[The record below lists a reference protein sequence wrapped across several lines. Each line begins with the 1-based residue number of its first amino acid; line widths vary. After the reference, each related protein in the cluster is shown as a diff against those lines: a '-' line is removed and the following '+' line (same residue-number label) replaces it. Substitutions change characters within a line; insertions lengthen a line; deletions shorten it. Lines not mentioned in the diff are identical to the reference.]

1 MRKLVKRLA
10 VFVLAA
16 VMLAAMPACSSASE
30 AEYTQK
36 VEEVVTRLSEASSA
50 FYSDVE
56 TLFRDLTDEKRTKV
70 MGDLDEM
77 EAVFKEIAA
86 LEAPKKYEEVQNCLS
101 QSADSALKG
110 IAVYRTE
117 LGAVTA
123 DTVDDAFLERVAEG
137 DGYLQDAQDKMMEAA
152 ELVGSLDS

>member
-56 TLFRDLTDEKRTKV
+56 TLFRDLTDENCTKV

>member
-56 TLFRDLTDEKRTKV
+56 TLFRDLTDENRTKV

-123 DTVDDAFLERVAEG
+123 ETVDDAFLERVAEG

-152 ELVGSLDS
+152 KLVGSLDS

>member
-50 FYSDVE
+50 FYSYVE
-56 TLFRDLTDEKRTKV
+56 TLFRDLTDENRTKV

-77 EAVFKEIAA
+77 EAVCKEIAA

-137 DGYLQDAQDKMMEAA
+137 DGYLQDAQDKMKEAA
-152 ELVGSLDS
+152 ELVGSMDS

>member
-56 TLFRDLTDEKRTKV
+56 TLFRDLTDENRTKV

-137 DGYLQDAQDKMMEAA
+137 DGYLQDARDKMMEAA
-152 ELVGSLDS
+152 DLVGSLDS

>member
-56 TLFRDLTDEKRTKV
+56 TLFRDLTDENRTKV

-101 QSADSALKG
+101 QCADSALEG
-110 IAVYRTE
+110 IAVYRTV
-117 LGAVTA
+117 LAAVTA

-152 ELVGSLDS
+152 KLVGSLDS

>member
-56 TLFRDLTDEKRTKV
+56 TLFRDLTDENRTKV

-101 QSADSALKG
+101 QSAASALKG

-137 DGYLQDAQDKMMEAA
+137 DGYLQDAQNKMMEAA

>member
-56 TLFRDLTDEKRTKV
+56 TLFRDLTDENRTKV

-117 LGAVTA
+117 LGDCGLSDRAWG
-123 DTVDDAFLERVAEG
+123 G
-137 DGYLQDAQDKMMEAA
+137 DGGHGGRRFFGA
-152 ELVGSLDS
+152 GC

>member
-56 TLFRDLTDEKRTKV
+56 TLFRDLTDENRTKV

-137 DGYLQDAQDKMMEAA
+137 DGYLQDARDKMMEAA